1 MSLVSDIAKA
11 VKDELDAHDFSV
23 EFEAVRAYL
32 PLFDLAEMEDLHVT
46 VVPKGLAVEGG
57 SRKAS
62 QHDVQVDV
70 AVQKKLESE
79 DNSEIDALMA
89 LVEEISDF
97 LRFRRLEGFPGAAWL
112 KVENAPVY
120 SQEHLCEMRQF
131 TSVLT
136 VTYRVMR

>member
-1 MSLVSDIAKA
+1 MSLVADIAEA
-11 VKDELDAHDFSV
+11 VKDELNAHDFSM
-23 EFEAVRAYL
+23 EFEAARGYL
-32 PLFDLAEMEDLHVT
+32 PLFDLPEMKDLHVT

-70 AVQKKLESE
+70 AVQKKLEAA
-79 DNSEIDALMA
+79 DNAEMDDLMS

-120 SQEHLCEMRQF
+120 SQEHLSEMRQF

>member
-1 MSLVSDIAKA
+1 MSLVADIAEA
-11 VKDELDAHDFSV
+11 VKDELNGHEFGM
-23 EFEAVRAYL
+23 EFEATRGYL
-32 PLFDLAEMEDLHVT
+32 PLFDLAEMKDLHVT
-46 VVPKGLAVEGG
+46 VVPKGMTMEMA
-57 SRKAS
+57 RRDAAR
-62 QHDVQVDV
+62 HDVQLDV
-70 AVQKKLESE
+70 AVQKKLDAA

-97 LRFRRLEGFPGAAWL
+97 LRFRRLEGLPGAAWL

-120 SQEHLCEMRQF
+120 SQEHLSEMRQI